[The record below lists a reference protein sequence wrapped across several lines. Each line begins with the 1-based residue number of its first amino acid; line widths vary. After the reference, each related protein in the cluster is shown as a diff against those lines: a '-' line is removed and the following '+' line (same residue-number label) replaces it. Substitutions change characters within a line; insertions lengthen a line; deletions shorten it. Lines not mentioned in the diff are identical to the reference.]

1 MSEWK
6 ALGSDSYQS
15 IHQDR
20 QRGSRERDL
29 LVSYPVDGLIGI
41 TAPLLRRRQD
51 PMSSKIFPPR
61 KDSQERWHTDWT
73 NARFSRLS
81 TLPVITHP
89 ANHWNGAKNGR
100 FTRKTSLPPTSFIHP
115 SNENYRSDFDEPAS
129 YPKQVKK
136 GPTDERG
143 RMDDARPSMNSRYT
157 SWFGW
162 NDSRGHVR
170 SIGSSP
176 ANNRTNE

>member
-81 TLPVITHP
+81 TLPVFHNMTNIGLISHLIDAMCYLVDLPMVSFSVNTPGKSSPSLILILVSAFDH
-89 ANHWNGAKNGR
+89 
-100 FTRKTSLPPTSFIHP
+100 FTTSLVT
-115 SNENYRSDFDEPAS
+115 
-129 YPKQVKK
+129 K
-136 GPTDERG
+136 T
-143 RMDDARPSMNSRYT
+143 
-157 SWFGW
+157 
-162 NDSRGHVR
+162 
-170 SIGSSP
+170 IGSNSLYAISSP
-176 ANNRTNE
+176 DLDFNQN